1 MKRLPTRGKKREV
14 NESISSKPRC
24 VIVPNFTS
32 LCFEAKNDQFQFFV
46 DICSCSR
53 KTSRRSGFVNY
64 HNIVLGTEYYDQIG
78 FDSLTYYTFLLG
90 HSGILVNTISGPAFR
105 FKQVAYEPSTQI
117 GTLGSYLWMLQFK
130 ETKIESHTQM
140 HCQLYHVCFLF
151 TINEAPMSTQMF
163 NCVGQMCDGLLIS

>member
-1 MKRLPTRGKKREV
+1 MTKLV
-14 NESISSKPRC
+14 SIP
-24 VIVPNFTS
+24 
-32 LCFEAKNDQFQFFV
+32 
-46 DICSCSR
+46 SR
-53 KTSRRSGFVNY
+53 TILSYWDTPGF
-64 HNIVLGTEYYDQIG
+64 
-78 FDSLTYYTFLLG
+78 
-90 HSGILVNTISGPAFR
+90 LVNTISGPAFR

-163 NCVGQMCDGLLIS
+163 NCVGQMCDGLLMS